1 MSVEQ
6 RPGSSSCHRCGHHR
20 CYARCLPSSARLDEV
35 RSAGLLL
42 FKGRW
47 LGLERWT
54 ELSLRAVTSERINE
68 VTKAP
73 LTSPAVDAAAAAAA
87 AETHPPYSRWV
98 GGASAS
104 SSSTVCRTVQA
115 PPILTC
121 CSYIYRPWCRCCCFS
136 LKRMGSHRKNEKR

>member
-35 RSAGLLL
+35 RSARLLL

-73 LTSPAVDAAAAAAA
+73 LTSPAVDAAAAAA